1 VLKKLLFLIALI
13 FVFAIQPMVQAE
25 ENKIIR
31 LHVLANSDEYQD
43 QKLKLEIRNL
53 ILSELNLLQ
62 KIGTVEEAMKYLEQN
77 CKTLQPKLEKKINE
91 KGYSYSI
98 QLELVESDFPTRKYK
113 EIVLPAGKYLAL
125 KVIIGEGKGANWWCV
140 LFPPICH
147 GDWVQEQR
155 SRKVEDVETMPVITN
170 IKDSE
175 KIIIKEFWQEYIEVL
190 LKVWTFSKSP
200 KGDFNFLS

>member
-1 VLKKLLFLIALI
+1 MLKKLVFLITLI
-13 FVFAIQPMVQAE
+13 SVFAIQPIVQAE

-53 ILSELNLLQ
+53 VLSELNLLQ

-77 CKTLQPKLEKKINE
+77 CKTLQPKLEKKIIE
-91 KGYSYSI
+91 KGHSYPI
-98 QLELVESDFPTRKYK
+98 QLELIESDFPTRKYK
-113 EIVLPAGKYLAL
+113 EIVLPAGRYLAL
-125 KVIIGEGKGANWWCV
+125 KVIIGEGEGANWWCV

-155 SRKVEDVETMPVITN
+155 SRKVEDVDTMPVITSN
-170 IKDSE
+170 KKNSKNTIK
-175 KIIIKEFWQEYIEVL
+175 KEFWQEYTEVL

-200 KGDFNFLS
+200 